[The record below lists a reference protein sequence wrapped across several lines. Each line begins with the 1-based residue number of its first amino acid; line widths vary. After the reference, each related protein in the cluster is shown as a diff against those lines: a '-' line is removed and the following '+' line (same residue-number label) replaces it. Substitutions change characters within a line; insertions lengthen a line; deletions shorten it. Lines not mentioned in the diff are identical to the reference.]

1 MSDELMYVLLL
12 LSAAMVMFACNRP
25 RVDAVAMLMLVA
37 LPLTGVITIQ
47 EALAGFGNPNIVL
60 IAAMFVIGDALA
72 RTGVARNLGDWLIKN
87 GGASTTRLLV
97 TIMLTVAI
105 LGSVMSST
113 GVAAIFIPVILRIS
127 SRRGIPASN
136 LMMPV
141 AYAALIS
148 GTMTLVATSPN
159 LIVNYELVRLGN
171 EGFDFFSF
179 TPFGVPILII
189 GTLYMMLAQR
199 WIGQSSA
206 AAEQGPK
213 RPDIEEWIAHYG
225 LAQREFRL
233 RVLANSPLLGKTLE
247 QLDLPNRIGA
257 RIILIERGHGRARTL
272 MTRKPSTELHAGDRL
287 LIDYDHDAT
296 STDVAALC
304 REYGV
309 ELLEKSGRWFVNRFQ
324 NEGLVETII
333 TSESRFA
340 GRSAAELERLTDQK
354 LSVVGL
360 RRGVVAHPP
369 HGVRAEELKAG
380 DTLLL
385 AGSWDTIAHMRSDT
399 RDLIVLNL
407 PREYDEVLPEANRAP
422 YALMTLFIV
431 IVMMAADIVPNVHAA
446 LIGCLMMGVFR
457 CITLEQAYQSI
468 QLKTLVMIVGMMP
481 FALALDRTGGVD
493 IAAREL
499 VALVG
504 SASPHVIL
512 ATLYAATVLLGLF
525 IASTANAVL
534 MIPIALAVA
543 ETLNASMYPFAMIV
557 ALAASSAFMTPI
569 SPVNQLVATAGNYR
583 FVDFLRIGFPLTLL
597 VMAASVVLVAWLLPF
612 YP

>member
-1 MSDELMYVLLL
+1 
-12 LSAAMVMFACNRP
+12 
-25 RVDAVAMLMLVA
+25 
-37 LPLTGVITIQ
+37 
-47 EALAGFGNPNIVL
+47 
-60 IAAMFVIGDALA
+60 
-72 RTGVARNLGDWLIKN
+72 
-87 GGASTTRLLV
+87 
-97 TIMLTVAI
+97 MLTVAI

-113 GVAAIFIPVILRIS
+113 GVAAIFIPVILRLS
-127 SRRGIPASN
+127 SRRGIPAST
-136 LMMPV
+136 LMMPM

-159 LIVNYELVRLGN
+159 LIVNFELVRLGN

-179 TPFGVPILII
+179 TPFGVPILVV
-189 GTLYMMLAQR
+189 GTLYMLFAQR
-199 WIGQSSA
+199 WISRTGA
-206 AAEQGPK
+206 IEMAGPK

-225 LAQREFRL
+225 LADREFRL
-233 RVLANSPLLGKTLE
+233 RVRADSPLLGKTLE
-247 QLDLPNRIGA
+247 ALDLPRRVGA
-257 RIILIERGHGRARTL
+257 RIILIERGQGRSRTL
-272 MTRKPSTELHAGDRL
+272 MTRTPSTRLHAHDRL
-287 LIDYDHDAT
+287 LIDFDQDA
-296 STDVAALC
+296 SSMDVDSLC

-309 ELLEKSGRWFVNRFQ
+309 ELLDESGRLFVNRFQ
-324 NEGLVETII
+324 NEGLVETIV
-333 TSESRFA
+333 TSDSRFV
-340 GRSAAELERLTDQK
+340 GHTAAELEELTDQK

-360 RRGVVAHPP
+360 RRGVAAHAP

-385 AGSWDTIAHMRSDT
+385 AGSWDTIRHMRSDS

-407 PREYDEVLPEANRAP
+407 PREYDDVVPEANRAP
-422 YALMTLFIV
+422 YALLTLLAV
-431 IVMMAADIVPNVHAA
+431 IIMMAADIVPNVHAA
-446 LIGCLMMGVFR
+446 LIGCLMMGLFR

-499 VALVG
+499 VTLVG

-543 ETLNASMYPFAMIV
+543 ETLEASAYPFAMIV

-597 VMAASVVLVAWLLPF
+597 VMATSVLLVAWLLPF